1 MQDIFDASEITGES
15 QMVMPLGRARRD
27 SEKKE
32 KDSEQKD
39 CKSSKKDKEQ
49 HYKCCE
55 DSLEKEGQSEKIKEL
70 KKQCFSEVRGSPMM
84 RDARSRDNMF
94 SCEGVNRTKTEIA
107 CVMQCV
113 GQKQKTVS

>member
-1 MQDIFDASEITGES
+1 MQDIYDASEITGDS

-32 KDSEQKD
+32 KDSESKD
-39 CKSSKKDKEQ
+39 CKSSKKDKDQ

-55 DSLEKEGQSEKIKEL
+55 DSTEKEGQSEKIKEI

-84 RDARSRDNMF
+84 RGN
-94 SCEGVNRTKTEIA
+94 
-107 CVMQCV
+107 
-113 GQKQKTVS
+113 